1 MVVSPASDYKDK
13 YSLQHRILSHLE
25 EVSCYK
31 QACSRTFR
39 KADCTILT
47 DRACEANNITAL
59 IAQAPA
65 RLGLVAVYIVS
76 NIPQHLLRK

>member
-1 MVVSPASDYKDK
+1 M
-13 YSLQHRILSHLE
+13 
-25 EVSCYK
+25 
-31 QACSRTFR
+31 
-39 KADCTILT
+39 LT